1 MVILGAGGFA
11 KELIDIFVRNIKYKN
26 EKFYFFDEIDKTK
39 NSLFGFKVLHT
50 IEEVVNVFK
59 QNSNRFSL
67 GIGTPKARYNLS
79 NKFEQIGGELTT
91 IVSIESI
98 IGEFNVDIGKG
109 ACIMSKSII
118 SNNVTIGKGTL
129 INVDVLVG
137 HDVVIGDFSDIS
149 PGVKITG
156 HCEIGKYVMIGTAA
170 VILPKVKIGSN
181 SFIAAGTVIANDVP
195 ENSVVVG
202 IVPSRVVKKLPE
214 FEEE

>member
-11 KELIDIFVRNIKYKN
+11 EELIDVFIKSNKYKN
-26 EKFYFFDEIDKTK
+26 EKFYFFDEIDKTRS
-39 NSLFGFKVLHT
+39 SLFSFKVLHS

-59 QNSNRFSL
+59 HDSNKFCL
-67 GIGTPKARYNLS
+67 GVGTPKSRYNLS
-79 NKFEQIGGELTT
+79 KKFEQLGGELIT
-91 IVSIESI
+91 IVSTESI
-98 IGEFNVDIGKG
+98 IGSFNVKIGKG
-109 ACIMSKSII
+109 SCVMGKSSL

-129 INVDVLVG
+129 INVDALIG

-149 PGVKITG
+149 PGAKITG
-156 HCEIGKYVMIGTAA
+156 HCKIGKYVMIGTAA

-214 FEEE
+214 FEE